1 MNYENFTKYINLQCT
16 KISSLIVHIIT
27 MWCYTDTN
35 VHFCFWKR
43 SSSLKLQFNLFPT
56 YLLMYVLYNRV
67 IISTP
72 LFKYVWSLKQRA
84 DPLTWNIHQGK
95 EILKEVDSWRI
106 FWRGQ
111 LCSEV
116 YKSVCLVYLFTTREL
131 VHRYIIFL

>member
-1 MNYENFTKYINLQCT
+1 MAFFP
-16 KISSLIVHIIT
+16 ISLEST
-27 MWCYTDTN
+27 C
-35 VHFCFWKR
+35 FCER
-43 SSSLKLQFNLFPT
+43 SSSLKLQFCLILT
-56 YLLMYVLYNRV
+56 YLLMYLLYNRV

-116 YKSVCLVYLFTTREL
+116 YKSECLVCCLLQEL
-131 VHRYIIFL
+131 PNVCILGVLLWHISKFLEDSVTIVYGPFN

>member
-1 MNYENFTKYINLQCT
+1 MFL
-16 KISSLIVHIIT
+16 
-27 MWCYTDTN
+27 
-35 VHFCFWKR
+35 
-43 SSSLKLQFNLFPT
+43 
-56 YLLMYVLYNRV
+56 LYNRV

-116 YKSVCLVYLFTTREL
+116 YKSECLVCCLLQEL
-131 VHRYIIFL
+131 PNVCILGVVFRQILTFIEDSFQLIEYSKPIEYWLRGPAHEQSKESSTNIEICQIQHLMYKYIIFL